1 MPTPTTP
8 VAFRRRFTPLVVS
21 GEAVYLV
28 SEQGVSLVRGRLAE
42 ALAPLLDGTRSI
54 ADIAAAL
61 DGIASPQRVAD
72 AVGKLVAGGWVYH
85 LDETSAPVADQAT
98 AGFFETA
105 GQDGDRAA
113 RAVRDGRVHVLVHG
127 DVDAAPL
134 CAALAELGV
143 GQVTTAPQLAPDGAL
158 TVLLTD
164 DYLRAGIADQN
175 ASALAT
181 GRPWLLARPV
191 GVTVWL
197 GPLFRPGETGCW
209 ECMARRLSANRLS
222 NSYLQQRLNRPEP
235 LASVTAQ
242 LAVTPGLAAQL
253 IAVEIAKALAGVHA
267 GPAAVVTLDTVTLG
281 SERHEL
287 VRRPQ
292 CPACGDPGMQE
303 RQGYQPVRFR
313 SRRKTFTA
321 DGGHRTATPEETLDR
336 YGRQVSPITGVVT
349 QLVPG
354 GNLPDGLH
362 VYVSGQNLAR
372 QAIDLTTLRSGLRN
386 TSCGKGTTAVQA
398 KVGAVAEAIERYSGV
413 YRGDE
418 PRRLARYADLGEAAV
433 HPGDCLLFSER
444 QYEERAQWNAM
455 GQPFAKVPARFDEA
469 AERDWS
475 PVWSVTG
482 DRLRWLPTEYLYYHY
497 PVPGPST
504 APPDS
509 NGNAAGSSLEDAAL
523 QGFLELVERDAVA
536 LWWYNRLRRPAVDL
550 DSFADPYIDRLR
562 EIYAG
567 MHREVWALDIT
578 SDLGIPVVA
587 ALSRRTDK
595 AAEDILLAFGAHLDP
610 RIALMRALTEM
621 NQFVGAAQPDEQ
633 GRYPGN
639 DPVQA
644 NWWSTATLACHP
656 YLLPSGGGTAKPA
669 SWPALASDDLAA
681 DLTLVRRL
689 VEERGMELM
698 VLDQTRPDIGLPVVK
713 VIVPGLRHFWSRF
726 APGRLYDVP
735 VELGWL
741 GRPTAEAELNPIPMF
756 I

>member
-1 MPTPTTP
+1 M
-8 VAFRRRFTPLVVS
+8 
-21 GEAVYLV
+21 
-28 SEQGVSLVRGRLAE
+28 
-42 ALAPLLDGTRSI
+42 
-54 ADIAAAL
+54 
-61 DGIASPQRVAD
+61 
-72 AVGKLVAGGWVYH
+72 
-85 LDETSAPVADQAT
+85 
-98 AGFFETA
+98 
-105 GQDGDRAA
+105 
-113 RAVRDGRVHVLVHG
+113 
-127 DVDAAPL
+127 
-134 CAALAELGV
+134 
-143 GQVTTAPQLAPDGAL
+143 
-158 TVLLTD
+158 
-164 DYLRAGIADQN
+164 
-175 ASALAT
+175 
-181 GRPWLLARPV
+181 
-191 GVTVWL
+191 
-197 GPLFRPGETGCW
+197 
-209 ECMARRLSANRLS
+209 
-222 NSYLQQRLNRPEP
+222 
-235 LASVTAQ
+235 
-242 LAVTPGLAAQL
+242 
-253 IAVEIAKALAGVHA
+253 EIAKALAGVQA
-267 GPAAVVTLDTVTLG
+267 GPAAVVTLDTTTLG
-281 SERHEL
+281 FERHEL

-292 CPACGDPGMQE
+292 CPACGDPAMQE
-303 RQGYQPVRFR
+303 RQGYAPVRFQ

-386 TSCGKGTTAVQA
+386 ASCGKGSTAAQA
-398 KVGAVAEAIERYSGV
+398 KVGAMAEAIERYSGV

-418 PRRLARYADLGEAAV
+418 PRRPARYADLGEAAV
-433 HPGDCLLFSER
+433 QPGDCMLFSEL
-444 QYEERAQWNAM
+444 QYAERDRWNAM
-455 GQPFAKVPARFDEA
+455 GQPFARVPARFDEA
-469 AERDWS
+469 ATRDWS

-509 NGNAAGSSLEDAAL
+509 NGNAAGSSLEDAVL

-536 LWWYNRLRRPAVDL
+536 LWWYNRLRRRAVDL
-550 DSFADPYIDRLR
+550 DSFADPYVDRLR

-595 AAEDILLAFGAHLDP
+595 PAEDILLAFGAHLDP
-610 RIALMRALTEM
+610 RIALLRALTEM
-621 NQFVGAAQPDEQ
+621 NQFVGAARPDEQ
-633 GRYPGN
+633 GRYLGN

-644 NWWSTATLACHP
+644 HWWKTATVAALT
-656 YLLPSGGGTAKPA
+656 YLSPSGVPSATPM
-669 SWPALASDDLAA
+669 SWSSPASDDLAA
-681 DLTLVRRL
+681 DLAFARRL
-689 VEERGMELM
+689 VEERGLELM

-741 GRPTAEAELNPIPMF
+741 DRPTAEADLNPIPMF
-756 I
+756 V

>member
-1 MPTPTTP
+1 MPSPTTP
-8 VAFRRRFTPLVVS
+8 VAFRHRFTPLVVP
-21 GEAVYLV
+21 GEAVYLI

-42 ALAPLLDGTRSI
+42 ALAPLLDGTRSV
-54 ADIAAAL
+54 ADIAAEL
-61 DGIASPQRVAD
+61 DGVASPQRVAD
-72 AVGKLVAGGWVYH
+72 AVGKLVAGGWAYH
-85 LDETSAPVADQAT
+85 LDQIGEPAVDPAT

-105 GQDGDRAA
+105 GQDGDRAT
-113 RAVRDGRVHVLVHG
+113 RAVREGRVHLVVHG
-127 DVDAAPL
+127 DVDAVPL
-134 CAALAELGV
+134 RAALAELGV
-143 GQVTTAPQLAPDGAL
+143 GQLTAAPHPAPDEAL
-158 TVLLTD
+158 VVVLTD

-175 ASALAT
+175 VLALAT

-191 GVTVWL
+191 GVAVWL
-197 GPLFRPGETGCW
+197 GPVFVPGETGCW
-209 ECMARRLSANRLS
+209 ECMAHRLSANRLS
-222 NSYLQQRLNRPEP
+222 SSYLQQRLNRAEP
-235 LASVTAQ
+235 LAGVTAQ
-242 LAVTPGLAAQL
+242 LAVTPALAARL
-253 IAVEIAKALAGVHA
+253 TAIEVAKALAGVRTA
-267 GPAAVVTLDTVTLG
+267 PAAVVTFDTMTLA
-281 SERHEL
+281 SDRHEL
-287 VRRPQ
+287 IRRPQ
-292 CPACGDPGMQE
+292 CAACGDPTMQE
-303 RQGYQPVRFR
+303 RQGYEPVRFR
-313 SRRKTFTA
+313 PRRKTFTA

-336 YGRQVSPITGVVT
+336 YRRQVSPITGVVT

-418 PRRLARYADLGEAAV
+418 PRRLARLADLGEAAV
-433 HPGDCLLFSER
+433 HPGDCMLFSER
-444 QYEERAQWNAM
+444 QYQERARWNAL
-455 GQPFAKVPARFDEA
+455 GQPFAKVPARFDET

-497 PVPGPST
+497 LVPGPST

-536 LWWYNRLRRPAVDL
+536 LWWYNRLRRPAIDL
-550 DSFADPYIDRLR
+550 DSFADPYIDRLLD
-562 EIYAG
+562 IYADL
-567 MHREVWALDIT
+567 HREVWALDIT

-595 AAEDILLAFGAHLDP
+595 DAQDILLAFGAHLDP

-621 NQFVGAAQPDEQ
+621 NQFVGSAQPDEQ

-639 DPVQA
+639 DPAQA
-644 NWWSTATLACHP
+644 HWWRTATVAGHP
-656 YLLPSGGGTAKPA
+656 YLLPSGGEPA
-669 SWPALASDDLAA
+669 TPARWPSLATDDLAA
-681 DLTLVRRL
+681 DLDLSRRL
-689 VEERGMELM
+689 VEDRGMELL

-741 GRPTAEAELNPIPMF
+741 DRPTAEAELNPIPMF